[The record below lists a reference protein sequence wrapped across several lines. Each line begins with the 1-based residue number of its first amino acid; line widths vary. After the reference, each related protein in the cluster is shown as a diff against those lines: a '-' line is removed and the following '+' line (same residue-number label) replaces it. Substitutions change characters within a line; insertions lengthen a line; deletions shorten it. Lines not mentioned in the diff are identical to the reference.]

1 MSALEPTADALAGLP
16 VCESTKSTVLV
27 ALHYQND
34 ILHPHGK
41 IRLGFSE
48 DSADRMAVISAAKR
62 LLHSVRAAS
71 IPIVHVRTA
80 RPASLGS
87 FLLNAP
93 IFQNVAAKGA
103 CIEGEWGS
111 EFYEGLGPRGDE
123 VVVVHNRVNG
133 FFDSTLEM
141 RLRALSATHLIL
153 AGVATNSCVEHTA
166 RHAADMGYVVTV
178 AEDACSAARPDV
190 HQAALFNIGLIGSV
204 AEVDMMIKAGF
215 K

>member
-1 MSALEPTADALAGLP
+1 MTQVKTSG
-16 VCESTKSTVLV
+16 CTVLV

-34 ILHPHGK
+34 ILHPNGK

-48 DSADRMAVISAAKR
+48 GTGHRAAVIETAKR
-62 LLHSVRAAS
+62 LIRNARATA

-80 RPASLGS
+80 RSPGAGTVLD
-87 FLLNAP
+87 NAP
-93 IFQNVAAKGA
+93 IFRNVVAMGA
-103 CIEGEWGS
+103 CLEGEWGS
-111 EFYEGLGPRGDE
+111 EFYEGLNPRVDE
-123 VVVVHNRVNG
+123 FVVVHNRVNG

-141 RLRALSATHLIL
+141 RLRALGATHLVF

-166 RHAADMGYVVTV
+166 RHAADMGYFVTV

-190 HQAALFNIGLIGSV
+190 HQAALFNIALIGSV
-204 AEVDMMIKAGF
+204 ARVDALIEAGF